1 MVSNP
6 RKSSVAQERLPLQ
19 ELGALL
25 IPAAE
30 AAELTEEE
38 LLHCARQVRRRM
50 WRERYEHA
58 VQDLDLPFGTVSSGG
73 CC

>member
-1 MVSNP
+1 VSSP

-38 LLHCARQVRRRM
+38 LLDCARQVRRRL
-50 WRERYEHA
+50 WRERYDHA
-58 VQDLDLPFGTVSSGG
+58 VQGLARPSGTVSSGG